1 MFHPLQDPWSE
12 LEELGFNPEYLKR
25 LKERAVTSIEL
36 TKNIEMLADYYEQFK
51 EVGFTDRDLARIVS
65 LVSFTADNR
74 LANIGSRMM
83 ITLVCGGLN
92 LVKAPLHFK
101 PHKLTNMMLS
111 LNGLEKLRTLVEMS
125 KESGF
130 TPFKNQAEFKA
141 SFEKRCKKFPML
153 RVLWCYSDANES
165 YMEYRKQDAIYK
177 DWLSEEELHQLNR
190 LSRISKTRD
199 LHYWKRDTVR
209 PVLLGDN
216 YYSREDFGQTREE
229 FEKAQDNPDAVES
242 WCDSW
247 ANPFDQNPAPAL
259 TQSQEKSNQ
268 RNVSKIPFFIVY
280 ENNGKS
286 GVVDEQQSSINAFS
300 N

>member
-1 MFHPLQDPWSE
+1 
-12 LEELGFNPEYLKR
+12 
-25 LKERAVTSIEL
+25 
-36 TKNIEMLADYYEQFK
+36 
-51 EVGFTDRDLARIVS
+51 
-65 LVSFTADNR
+65 
-74 LANIGSRMM
+74 
-83 ITLVCGGLN
+83 
-92 LVKAPLHFK
+92 
-101 PHKLTNMMLS
+101 
-111 LNGLEKLRTLVEMS
+111 
-125 KESGF
+125 
-130 TPFKNQAEFKA
+130 
-141 SFEKRCKKFPML
+141 
-153 RVLWCYSDANES
+153 
-165 YMEYRKQDAIYK
+165 MEYRKQDAIYK

-268 RNVSKIPFFIVY
+268 RNASKIPFFIVY

>member
-1 MFHPLQDPWSE
+1 
-12 LEELGFNPEYLKR
+12 
-25 LKERAVTSIEL
+25 
-36 TKNIEMLADYYEQFK
+36 
-51 EVGFTDRDLARIVS
+51 
-65 LVSFTADNR
+65 
-74 LANIGSRMM
+74 
-83 ITLVCGGLN
+83 
-92 LVKAPLHFK
+92 
-101 PHKLTNMMLS
+101 
-111 LNGLEKLRTLVEMS
+111 
-125 KESGF
+125 
-130 TPFKNQAEFKA
+130 
-141 SFEKRCKKFPML
+141 
-153 RVLWCYSDANES
+153 
-165 YMEYRKQDAIYK
+165 
-177 DWLSEEELHQLNR
+177 EEELHQLNR
-190 LSRISKTRD
+190 LSRISKMRD

-268 RNVSKIPFFIVY
+268 RNASKIPFFIVY
-280 ENNGKS
+280 ESKGKS